1 MKKIILKYTFIMS
14 ALFALVSCDSE
25 LDQQPFNSFT
35 PDTYYK
41 TPTDFE
47 NALRGMY
54 AGFFG
59 GSYYGGSM
67 LSRPDILSDNVIL
80 AQRGRGSNQF
90 FYEWR
95 YVANSSWNVMFS
107 PYIVTNRANRIIE
120 SIGNLPDGEQK
131 NRFLAEAKM
140 GRAFAMFDMLRVYS
154 KIPTQSADA
163 NASLGMP
170 INTGTNPDF
179 VALRPTVAESMD
191 FVITELEDALD
202 LIDDAVAVDRFS
214 KDAIYALLSRVYL
227 YNGDYQ
233 KCIDAA
239 NEVTTAVAPRASFS
253 GVWTDSNT
261 AGVIFKLNQDRNLD
275 GVSIGVQWSQTSP
288 DGTTIP
294 EYVFAFDFFNLY
306 TSNDIRKT
314 AYSITGIDSNNDVY
328 NTISKML
335 GEAGQ
340 VNGIVDPKLLRAAE
354 VYLNK
359 AEAYARLASPD
370 DANALLALD
379 MVRSNRYS
387 SFASGNETGT
397 ALLNAIK
404 LERRLELAFEG
415 HRFFDLKRWN
425 EGVTRSAVDGDFID
439 GSGTPTTFTSLPAGS
454 LKFQMPIPQDEIN
467 VFPGLQQNP
476 L

>member
-1 MKKIILKYTFIMS
+1 MKKIFLKYTFILS
-14 ALFALVSCDSE
+14 AFFALISCDSE
-25 LDQQPFNSFT
+25 LDQQPFNAFT

-41 TPTDFE
+41 TQTDFE

-67 LSRPDILSDNVIL
+67 LSRPDILADNAII
-80 AQRGRGSNQF
+80 AQRGRRTNQF

-95 YVANSSWNVMFS
+95 YVANSTWNVMFS
-107 PYIVTNRANRIIE
+107 PYIITNRANRIIE
-120 SIGNLPDGEQK
+120 SIGNLPDGAQK
-131 NRFLAEAKM
+131 NRFLAEAKTA
-140 GRAFAMFDMLRVYS
+140 RAFAMFDMLRVYS

-170 INTGTNPDF
+170 INTGTNPNF
-179 VALRPTVAESMD
+179 VTPRPSVAESMT
-191 FVITELEDALD
+191 FVITELEEALG
-202 LIDDAVAVDRFS
+202 LIDNATAVDRFS
-214 KDAIYALLSRVYL
+214 KNAIYALLSRVYL
-227 YNGDYQ
+227 YNGEYQ

-239 NEVTTAVAPRASFS
+239 NEVLTPVATRANFA
-253 GVWTDSNT
+253 GIWNDSNT

-275 GVSIGVQWSQTSP
+275 GVQIGTEWSQTSST
-288 DGTTIP
+288 GETIP
-294 EYVFAFDFFNLY
+294 EYVFTFEFFNLY

-314 AYSITGIDSNNDVY
+314 AYSTTGIDSNGELY

-340 VNGIVDPKLLRAAE
+340 VNGIVDPKLLRASE

-359 AEAYARLASPD
+359 AEAYARLTSPN
-370 DANALLALD
+370 DAQALVALD

-387 SFASGNETGT
+387 SFVSGNETGVT
-397 ALLNAIK
+397 LLNAIK

-425 EGVTRSAVDGDFID
+425 EGVTRSAVDGEFFD
-439 GSGTPTTFTSLPAGS
+439 GTGTPADFTNLPAGS
-454 LKFQMPIPQDEIN
+454 LKFQLPIPQSEIN
-467 VFPGLQQNP
+467 VYPGLQQNP